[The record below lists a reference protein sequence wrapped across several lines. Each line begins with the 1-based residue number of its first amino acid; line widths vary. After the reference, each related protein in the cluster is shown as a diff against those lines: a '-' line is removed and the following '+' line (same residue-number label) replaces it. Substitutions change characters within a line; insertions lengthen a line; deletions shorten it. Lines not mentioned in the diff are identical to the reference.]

1 MASGSTNKNTGS
13 REAYSERL
21 GTQICDLY
29 AQINVATY
37 QLLVMIAE
45 FERNSFGDVLGFTTT
60 ANWLSWNCGI
70 GLVAAREKVRV
81 ALALEELPLVARAFS
96 KGQLSYSKVRAITRV
111 ADSDNEETMLDI
123 ARESSASQ
131 CERIFRQY
139 QQTLARPL
147 LTRVAG
153 QPELP
158 ANDFSHH
165 WDEDG
170 CLVFNGRLSPEQGA
184 LLLAAMQQQID
195 AGSAPTDALSVVA
208 QAGMANTTMSPAIPQ
223 HNHRGRNAERYTI
236 NVEIGGATQSL
247 RDGPGLSDAIVER
260 LTCDASLVVHS
271 CDEHCELLNI
281 GRKSRTVPPSIYRA
295 LERRDQGCRFPGCTH
310 NRFVDA
316 HHVVH
321 WAQGGETKLSNL
333 VLLCTRHHKAIHE
346 EGFRIEIESVKANSG
361 KCSRSRIDF
370 YTPTGKYLPP
380 LNDGL
385 TRGRVSAIYPC
396 FDPAN
401 DARTTNT
408 TGANGANGT
417 RINRTGDSAESRT
430 ACPTSCIDY
439 RQLYPRHPT
448 RNPDYGYINEILT
461 YYHPGHHPE

>member
-1 MASGSTNKNTGS
+1 MASGSTNKKTGS
-13 REAYSERL
+13 HEAYSERL

-29 AQINVATY
+29 AHINVATY

-111 ADSDNEETMLDI
+111 ADSNNEETMLDI

-147 LTRVAG
+147 LTGMAG

-158 ANDFSHH
+158 ANNFSHH

-170 CLVFNGRLSPEQGA
+170 CLVLNGRLSSEQGA

-195 AGSAPTDALSVVA
+195 AGTAPTDALSVVA
-208 QAGMANTTMSPAIPQ
+208 QAGMANTTSVSPAIPQ

-271 CDEHCELLNI
+271 CDEQGELLNI

-321 WAQGGETKLSNL
+321 WAHGGETKLSNL

-346 EGFRIEIESVKANSG
+346 EGFRIEIEPVKANSG
-361 KCSRSRIDF
+361 KGSRSRFDF

-385 TRGRVSAIYPC
+385 TQGKVSAIYPRL
-396 FDPAN
+396 DP
-401 DARTTNT
+401 
-408 TGANGANGT
+408 ANGT
-417 RINRTGDSAESRT
+417 RISRTGDSAESRT
-430 ACPTSCIDY
+430 EQHAPCPTRCIDY

-448 RNPDYGYINEILT
+448 RNPNYGYINEILT
-461 YYHPGHHPE
+461 YHHPGQHPGHHPNKLRAV